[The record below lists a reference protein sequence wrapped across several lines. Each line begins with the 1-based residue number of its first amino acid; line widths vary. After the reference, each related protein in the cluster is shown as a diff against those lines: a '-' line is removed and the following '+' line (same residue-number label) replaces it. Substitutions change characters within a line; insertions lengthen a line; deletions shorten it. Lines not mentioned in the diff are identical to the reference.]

1 MELKVTQLKK
11 SYANKTVL
19 DIPSLTI
26 HSGELVGLVG
36 NNGAGKTTLLRLL
49 LDLIKPDEGV
59 VESNHLAVNKDEQWK
74 TYTGSFIDGRF
85 LIDFLTP
92 EEYFL
97 FIAKAYNIS
106 KEKLQQRLNTFSSF
120 THGEI
125 LGTKKYLRNFSEGNR
140 QKIGIIGAMIVQ
152 PKVLLLDEPF
162 NYLDPS
168 SQMIIARLI
177 QQMNQTLGTTI
188 ILSSHNL
195 SVITDIATRVVLLE
209 KGKVTYDLVNDNGSS
224 LSVLENYFSTER
236 QFHLRFLYKQKDMK
250 FALQA
255 EKKQYEYL
263 TLSPN
268 SLNFAHAKSI
278 IF

>member
-92 EEYFL
+92 E
-97 FIAKAYNIS
+97 
-106 KEKLQQRLNTFSSF
+106 
-120 THGEI
+120 
-125 LGTKKYLRNFSEGNR
+125 
-140 QKIGIIGAMIVQ
+140 
-152 PKVLLLDEPF
+152 
-162 NYLDPS
+162 
-168 SQMIIARLI
+168 
-177 QQMNQTLGTTI
+177 
-188 ILSSHNL
+188 
-195 SVITDIATRVVLLE
+195 
-209 KGKVTYDLVNDNGSS
+209 
-224 LSVLENYFSTER
+224 
-236 QFHLRFLYKQKDMK
+236 
-250 FALQA
+250 
-255 EKKQYEYL
+255 
-263 TLSPN
+263 
-268 SLNFAHAKSI
+268 
-278 IF
+278 

>member
-1 MELKVTQLKK
+1 MILKELWLKIMYAIETKDLCK
-11 SYANKTVL
+11 SYKSLKAVNKLNLTVNE
-19 DIPSLTI
+19 
-26 HSGELVGLVG
+26 GELFSLLGV
-36 NNGAGKTTLLRLL
+36 NGAGKTTLLRLL

-224 LSVLENYFSTER
+224 LSVLENYLSTE
-236 QFHLRFLYKQKDMK
+236 
-250 FALQA
+250 
-255 EKKQYEYL
+255 
-263 TLSPN
+263 T
-268 SLNFAHAKSI
+268 
-278 IF
+278 

>member
-97 FIAKAYNIS
+97 FIAKAYNIY
-106 KEKLQQRLNTFSSF
+106 KEKLQQLLNAFSSF

-236 QFHLRFLYKQKDMK
+236 
-250 FALQA
+250 
-255 EKKQYEYL
+255 
-263 TLSPN
+263 
-268 SLNFAHAKSI
+268 
-278 IF
+278 